1 MHVETAT
8 GGISIA
14 SATGT
19 GNVYSKNGL
28 AAVISMDGTGTYLF
42 EDRNLDTIVRG
53 SASGTAL
60 IPLSNASEGNNTVR
74 FQYRNGKNFVSSIVE
89 RTFFVDGVAPSAP
102 SFEPA
107 SVSGSSQ
114 GVDFRWTATS
124 DSGSGLPVEPYFYEI
139 SQDAGF
145 VAVTASGFTSATGV
159 TVSLPEGYSYARVTA
174 FDIAGNAS
182 STGTRTAFVDS
193 VAPDAPTGLSLNS
206 GAVI

>member
-1 MHVETAT
+1 M
-8 GGISIA
+8 
-14 SATGT
+14 
-19 GNVYSKNGL
+19 
-28 AAVISMDGTGTYLF
+28 
-42 EDRNLDTIVRG
+42 
-53 SASGTAL
+53 

-107 SVSGSSQ
+107 SISGSSQ
-114 GVDFRWTATS
+114 SVVFEWTATS
-124 DSGSGLPVEPYFYEI
+124 DSGSGLPAEPYYYEI
-139 SQDAGF
+139 SQDEGF

-174 FDIAGNAS
+174 YDVAGNAS
-182 STGTRTAFVDS
+182 STSTRTAFVDS
-193 VAPDAPTGLSLNS
+193 VAPDAPTELKLNS